1 MGTNPS
7 GGEPDMAESG
17 RSGARLDRL
26 RVLLTEKLRVTQ
38 NGSISIIKQD
48 SQIVQINVSCT
59 KRNKP
64 L

>member
-1 MGTNPS
+1 
-7 GGEPDMAESG
+7 MAESG